1 MHWQCTPVRQQ
12 QLAGLVF
19 RQVDR
24 PEAARSKERAASKAA
39 SGKEQSRLTQRLD
52 CSMPVSIGNF
62 AKPNFTIFIRVISV
76 PGGSHLS
83 TQSHLSE
90 RTNQAPEC
98 LPYIR
103 QSSAGVPCGIYVR
116 LLVCLQCN
124 PSHLVLH
131 RAEDVCVTVVVTRL
145 NIAHHK
151 VLKPD
156 TALLL

>member
-1 MHWQCTPVRQQ
+1 MHWRCTPGRQQ
-12 QLAGLVF
+12 QLAGLVL
-19 RQVDR
+19 RQVDH
-24 PEAARSKERAASKAA
+24 PEAARSKQQGASSKQQVAKSAHPTLRLLDACIHWQLRKAKLNHLHQGDIRARR
-39 SGKEQSRLTQRLD
+39 QP
-52 CSMPVSIGNF
+52 PVN
-62 AKPNFTIFIRVISV
+62 T
-76 PGGSHLS
+76 
-83 TQSHLSE
+83 SHLSE
-90 RTNQAPEC
+90 RINQAPEC
-98 LPYIR
+98 PAYIR

-145 NIAHHK
+145 DMAHHE

>member
-76 PGGSHLS
+76 SGGSHLS
-83 TQSHLSE
+83 
-90 RTNQAPEC
+90 RQAISQKGPIKRRSVSRI
-98 LPYIR
+98 YV
-103 QSSAGVPCGIYVR
+103 SSAGVPRGIYVR

-145 NIAHHK
+145 DIAHHK
-151 VLKPD
+151 VLEPD